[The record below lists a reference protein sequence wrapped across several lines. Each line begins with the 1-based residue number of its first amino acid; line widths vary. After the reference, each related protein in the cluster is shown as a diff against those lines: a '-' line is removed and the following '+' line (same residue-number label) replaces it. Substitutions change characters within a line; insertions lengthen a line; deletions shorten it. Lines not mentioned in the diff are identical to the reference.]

1 MLCGEPD
8 KFVTAP
14 DQPGLSG
21 KRKGRRVAEMV
32 RIGADMRRAVRGV
45 RGEPLADAPRL
56 FGAVAIGSVEQGKPV
71 PAGIAPV
78 ARGDD
83 GVEAQSL
90 GDRARRS
97 EEHTSDL
104 QSLMRHTY

>member
-8 KFVTAP
+8 IFVTAP

-56 FGAVAIGSVEQGKPV
+56 FGAVAIGSVEQGTPV
-71 PAGIAPV
+71 PAGIEIGRETCGERECQFVWQPV
-78 ARGDD
+78 VA
-83 GVEAQSL
+83 VTL
-90 GDRARRS
+90 
-97 EEHTSDL
+97 
-104 QSLMRHTY
+104 

>member
-1 MLCGEPD
+1 MPAVLPIVRHRVILESGGAPASLCGEPD
-8 KFVTAP
+8 IFVTAP

-56 FGAVAIGSVEQGKPV
+56 FGAV
-71 PAGIAPV
+71 
-78 ARGDD
+78 
-83 GVEAQSL
+83 
-90 GDRARRS
+90 DRKSTRLNSSHSCASRMPS
-97 EEHTSDL
+97 SA
-104 QSLMRHTY
+104 